1 MHLGQL
7 PINQKNHHNGRQ
19 YGLALIE
26 VLLSVSLSSVM
37 FLLLFTAQSH
47 SQKVLI
53 YSQQLH
59 YANRLLDQVVKQVWA
74 YPNHY
79 QWLDDKSMATLTGC
93 LNGSYCSPIAM
104 AQAWASHWQSKLQP
118 LPNAELHIKCAH
130 SCSSGGVLVV
140 QLRWSQALAGV
151 VGQCPTEVVCVSIK
165 MAL

>member
-26 VLLSVSLSSVM
+26 VLLSLSLSNVM

-59 YANRLLDQVVKQVWA
+59 YANRLLDQVVKQVWD

-79 QWLDDKSMATLTGC
+79 RWLDGKSKAMLTGC
-93 LNGSYCSPIAM
+93 LNSSYCSSIAM
-104 AQAWASHWQSKLQP
+104 AQAWASYWQSKLQP
-118 LPNAELHIKCAH
+118 LPNAELYIKCSH
-130 SCSSGGVLVV
+130 RFSSGGVLVV
-140 QLRWSQALAGV
+140 QLRWS
-151 VGQCPTEVVCVSIK
+151 
-165 MAL
+165 